1 MDEGIRK
8 NIQKTATKLFLKY
21 GLRSVSIDDICNEL
35 RMSKKTFY
43 TYFSQ
48 KEELIDSVLLEHTEK
63 QSKKQEIR
71 VNSCVCNGNAI
82 DYVVYISAFH
92 ASNRNKQ
99 FVNFFF
105 DLHKYYPE
113 IHRRHALHSHEKVCE
128 QIRQNIQAGR
138 QEGLYR
144 SNFDLEQMTRYLA
157 MQFLPMTHLPS
168 TEISKSTMKQGFAL
182 ILDVYVRVLCNL
194 EGLQYY
200 EKLLADKPEERTS
213 EDVPMKD
220 EELDLII
227 DRFLNTA
234 VDITSDDKSFHASK
248 R

>member
-1 MDEGIRK
+1 MDEGVRK
-8 NIQKTATKLFLKY
+8 NIQKIATKLFLKY

-48 KEELIDSVLLEHTEK
+48 KEELIDSVLLEHSEK
-63 QSKKQEIR
+63 QSKKQEVR
-71 VNSCVCNGNAI
+71 VNPCVCNGNAI

-92 ASNRNKQ
+92 ASNKNKQ

-105 DLHKYYPE
+105 DLNKYYPE
-113 IHRRHALHSHEKVCE
+113 IHRRHALHNHEKVCE

-144 SNFDLEQMTRYLA
+144 SNFDLEQMARYLA
-157 MQFLPMTHLPS
+157 MQFLTMTHLPS
-168 TEISKSTMKQGFAL
+168 KEISKSTMRQGFAF
-182 ILDVYVRVLCNL
+182 IMDVYVRVLCNL
-194 EGLQYY
+194 EGLRYY
-200 EKLLADKPEERTS
+200 EKLLADKPEERIP

-227 DRFLNTA
+227 DQFLNTA
-234 VDITSDDKSFHASK
+234 VDVVPVDKPFHASK